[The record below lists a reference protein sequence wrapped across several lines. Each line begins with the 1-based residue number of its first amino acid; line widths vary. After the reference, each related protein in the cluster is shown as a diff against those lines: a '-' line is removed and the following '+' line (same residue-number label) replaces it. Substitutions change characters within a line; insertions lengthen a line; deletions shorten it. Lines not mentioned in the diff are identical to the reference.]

1 MCFGAGPQVSGSR
14 KRIDIIMQEYCCISV
29 KHICGTVLFHGCV
42 FLIVEGAGLM
52 KGKTNQQIAM
62 RVSWVT
68 IFANIMLSVL
78 KLFAGIYAH
87 SAAMVSDAVHSISDV
102 LSTFVVIIGVRMSA
116 KEADKEHPYGHE
128 RFECVAAIILSVM
141 LFLIGVGIGYA
152 GIRRIFIEDSSQL
165 AIPGLLAL
173 IAAAVSIIIK
183 EWMYWYT
190 RAASK
195 KINSGALMA
204 DAWHH
209 RSDALSS
216 IGSLVG
222 IIGARIKFPVLDPIA
237 SLVICIMIIISAI
250 SIFIDSIGKMTD
262 KSCDKSVEEE
272 MKSIILEQEGVI
284 GVEQIKT
291 RRFGNRI
298 YVEVEIMANGA
309 DTLSSTHEIAHNVHD
324 KIEETFGNV
333 KHCMVHVN
341 PY

>member
-1 MCFGAGPQVSGSR
+1 M
-14 KRIDIIMQEYCCISV
+14 KEY
-29 KHICGTVLFHGCV
+29 
-42 FLIVEGAGLM
+42 
-52 KGKTNQQIAM
+52 TNKQIAM

-68 IFANIMLSVL
+68 IVVNVVLSVF
-78 KLFAGIYAH
+78 KLTAGILAH

-116 KEADKEHPYGHE
+116 KEADKRHQYGHE

-141 LFLIGVGIGYA
+141 LFTIGFGIGYA
-152 GIRRIFIEDSSQL
+152 GIKKIFIEDNSSI
-165 AIPGLLAL
+165 AIPGVLAL
-173 IAAAVSIIIK
+173 IAAAISIIVK

-190 RAASK
+190 RAASI

-216 IGSLVG
+216 VGSLVG
-222 IIGARIKFPVLDPIA
+222 IIGARIKFPLMDPIA
-237 SLVICIMIIISAI
+237 SMVICIMILISAI

-262 KSCDKSVEEE
+262 KSCDSSLEEK

-284 GVEQIKT
+284 GVEQIRT
-291 RRFGNRI
+291 RLFGNKI
-298 YVEVEIMANGA
+298 YVDVEIIANGE
-309 DTLSSTHEIAHNVHD
+309 DTLSSTHEIAHKVHD
-324 KIEETFGNV
+324 KIEKAFENV

-341 PY
+341 PD

>member
-1 MCFGAGPQVSGSR
+1 
-14 KRIDIIMQEYCCISV
+14 
-29 KHICGTVLFHGCV
+29 
-42 FLIVEGAGLM
+42 M

-62 RVSWVT
+62 RGSWVT

-298 YVEVEIMANGA
+298 YVDVEIMANGA